1 MKVGDLVAFRQS
13 VGIVISVPATFT
25 DDDEVIVLW
34 NDGPF
39 PVPHTIGLL
48 EPINESR

>member
-1 MKVGDLVAFRQS
+1 MKVGDLVTFRQS
-13 VGIVISVPATFT
+13 VGIVMSVPATFT

-34 NDGPF
+34 NDMPF

-48 EPINESR
+48 ELISESR